1 MPSPLGHIL
10 GGLAAGWLV
19 AGRST
24 AGEARDHGAD
34 PSSAPSRPSRDAS
47 AFGALGAAPDL
58 DLLVGLHSMYTHSVG
73 AAALVAAAAYAMR
86 GERRARWAVACGAAI
101 ASHILLDWLG
111 SDTTPPIGIMALWPF
126 SSGFY
131 QSSLWLFPAVSRR
144 FGEWS
149 FVTQNLRAVVWEL
162 VLLLPITIAIGWVRR
177 RPITRL
183 RELPRSP

>member
-10 GGLAAGWLV
+10 GGIAAGWLV
-19 AGRST
+19 GGHRPAGGASG
-24 AGEARDHGAD
+24 AGAGLA
-34 PSSAPSRPSRDAS
+34 PASSRRWPDAVV
-47 AFGALGAAPDL
+47 FGALGAAPDL

-73 AAALVAAAAYAMR
+73 AAALVAAGAYAMR
-86 GERRARWAVACGAAI
+86 GERRARWALACGAAV

-144 FGEWS
+144 VGEWS
-149 FVTQNLRAVVWEL
+149 FVTQNLRAVLWETII
-162 VLLLPITIAIGWVRR
+162 LLPITIAIGGVRR
-177 RPITRL
+177 SRDA
-183 RELPRSP
+183 RSVG